1 MEVEKM
7 KNMRLYRNT
16 ALFFS
21 VPLALICALLMT
33 FSTPVFA
40 TSKAKQRTFSSP
52 EDAVK
57 AFVEAVKADD
67 TKELLAILGPEFK
80 PVIFSG
86 DEVQDQ
92 MRRERF
98 VKDYEEKNSLQKQ
111 GDAKMVLYVG
121 STDDPLP
128 IPIVK
133 KGLTWR
139 FDTKAGKE
147 EILTRHV
154 GRNELDTIEVIRT
167 YVDVQHEYASKD
179 RNGDGELEF
188 AQKFVSTLGKKD
200 GLYWEAKEGEEESPF
215 GPLAAEAAVEGYK
228 NKGGT
233 AAPSPYHGY
242 YFKIL
247 KSQGKHAP
255 GGAYSYLVNGKLI
268 LGFGLV
274 AYPAKY
280 GVSGI
285 MTFIV
290 NQEGIVYQRNLG
302 KDTSRVAAAMKK
314 YDPDDTWKKVD

>member
-7 KNMRLYRNT
+7 KNMRSYKNT
-16 ALFFS
+16 ALSFS

-40 TSKAKQRTFSSP
+40 TTKAKQRTFSSP
-52 EDAVK
+52 EDAVQ
-57 AFVEAVKADD
+57 ALVEAVKASN
-67 TKELLAILGPEFK
+67 TKELLAIFGSASK

-86 DEVQDQ
+86 DEMQDQ
-92 MRRERF
+92 LLRERF
-98 VKDYEEKNSLQKQ
+98 VKDYEEKNSIQKQ

-121 STDDPLP
+121 STDDPFP

-139 FDTKAGKE
+139 FDTRAGKE
-147 EILTRHV
+147 EILTCRI
-154 GRNELDTIEVIRT
+154 GRNELDTIELMRT
-167 YVDVQHEYASKD
+167 YVDAQHEYASKD
-179 RNGDGELEF
+179 RSGEGVLEF
-188 AQKFVSTLGKKD
+188 AQKFVSTPGKKN
-200 GLYWEAKEGEEESPF
+200 GLCWQSREGEEESPF

-280 GVSGI
+280 GVS
-285 MTFIV
+285 
-290 NQEGIVYQRNLG
+290 
-302 KDTSRVAAAMKK
+302 
-314 YDPDDTWKKVD
+314 